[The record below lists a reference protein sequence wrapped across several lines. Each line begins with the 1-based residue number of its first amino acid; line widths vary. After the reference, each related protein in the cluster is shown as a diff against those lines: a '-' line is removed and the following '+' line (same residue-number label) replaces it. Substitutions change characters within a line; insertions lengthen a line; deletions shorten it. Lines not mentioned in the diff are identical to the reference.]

1 MMSWWHCMVAVQLNF
16 NRYACG
22 LGTIQ
27 SNLPPDR
34 LEIRVEKYLTGAPPS
49 YMPTNTVTL
58 Y

>member
-1 MMSWWHCMVAVQLNF
+1 MVAVQLNF